1 MFVDS
6 FRAPWSVGD
15 SFYELL
21 VDANGAVMRKRTP
34 GSGNEGVSF
43 VRDAATGRL
52 RQQICGDFEA
62 DYR

>member
-1 MFVDS
+1 M
-6 FRAPWSVGD
+6 GD

-21 VDANGAVMRKRTP
+21 VDANGDVVRKRTP